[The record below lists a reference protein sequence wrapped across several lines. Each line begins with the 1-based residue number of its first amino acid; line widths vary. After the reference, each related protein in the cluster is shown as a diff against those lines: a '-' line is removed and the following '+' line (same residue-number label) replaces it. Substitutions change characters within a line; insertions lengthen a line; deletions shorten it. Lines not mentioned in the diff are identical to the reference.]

1 MTRYP
6 FKTVNV
12 KVIAFIF
19 ILLAF
24 VIFGYTRIYNFS
36 LGPKIFID
44 YPKDK
49 TVVEQPLIEIIG
61 RVERIAQISLN
72 NKKIYANQDNRFS
85 EPLLLVPGYN
95 ILRLRAIDT
104 FGRKVEEKLTLFYN
118 EKDNNLRPRPTKND
132 LEKIEEKE
140 MEEEENNID
149 EEELSD

>member
-6 FKTVNV
+6 FRTVNV

-104 FGRKVEEKLTLFYN
+104 FGRKVEEKLTLFYK
-118 EKDNNLRPRPTKND
+118 EKDNNLKPRPTKND